1 MKALYYLG
9 EKTME
14 VRDIPLPPLKP
25 GQYLIRTRSNGICGS
40 DFEGY
45 LGKTGRRLP
54 PMIMGHEV
62 AGIIEEAPANGKL
75 RKGERVVIFP
85 KPFCGECDYCRKGLV
100 NVCPAG
106 ICMGVLD
113 QPGSMTEFVA
123 VDEKYLLPFAATLSY
138 NEAAMT
144 EPLAVAYR
152 GAHKLSDRELA
163 EAEHCLVIGVGPIGL
178 LTIAVLKLRG
188 ARNIIACDA
197 SDHRLGIARQMGA
210 DFSINPRQEDF
221 LDAVRKITGS
231 KMCDFAI
238 EAVGIEA
245 TASNS
250 IDCLRIGG
258 TVVWIGNAQKM
269 VSVNMQKIVTT
280 ELTVKGNYVYD
291 LQDFKDSLRLLEER
305 RIDIAPVMTHE
316 YPLGEG
322 VQAFRDQE
330 NNREGKILKAF
341 LVS

>member
-14 VRDIPLPPLKP
+14 IREVPLPTLKT

-45 LGKTGRRLP
+45 MGKTGRRLP

-62 AGIIEEAPANGKL
+62 AGVIEEAPPTGKY

-85 KPFCGECDYCRKGLV
+85 KPFCGECEYCKKGLV

-113 QPGSMTEFVA
+113 HDGSMTEFVA
-123 VDEKYLLPFAATLSY
+123 VDEKYLLPFGTMLSF

-152 GAHKLSDRELA
+152 AVHKLSDAELA
-163 EAEHCLVIGVGPIGL
+163 DSDYCMVIGVGPIGL
-178 LTIAVLKLRG
+178 LTVALLKLRG
-188 ARNIIACDA
+188 AKNIIACDA
-197 SDHRLGIARQMGA
+197 TDHRLGIAKQMGA
-210 DFSINPRQEDF
+210 DFVINPRTCDF
-221 LDAVRKITGS
+221 LETVKTITGG
-231 KMCDFAI
+231 KMCGFAL

-245 TASNS
+245 TASS
-250 IDCLRIGG
+250 SLDCLRIGG

-280 ELTVKGNYVYD
+280 ELTIKGNYVYN
-291 LQDFKDSLRLLEER
+291 LQDFKDCLKLLEEKK
-305 RIDIAPVMTHE
+305 IDISPVMTNE
-316 YPLGEG
+316 YPLADG
-322 VQAFRDQE
+322 VQAFHDQE

-341 LVS
+341 LIN

>member
-163 EAEHCLVIGVGPIGL
+163 EA
-178 LTIAVLKLRG
+178 
-188 ARNIIACDA
+188 
-197 SDHRLGIARQMGA
+197 
-210 DFSINPRQEDF
+210 
-221 LDAVRKITGS
+221 
-231 KMCDFAI
+231 
-238 EAVGIEA
+238 
-245 TASNS
+245 
-250 IDCLRIGG
+250 
-258 TVVWIGNAQKM
+258 
-269 VSVNMQKIVTT
+269 
-280 ELTVKGNYVYD
+280 
-291 LQDFKDSLRLLEER
+291 
-305 RIDIAPVMTHE
+305 
-316 YPLGEG
+316 
-322 VQAFRDQE
+322 
-330 NNREGKILKAF
+330 
-341 LVS
+341 

>member
-14 VRDIPLPPLKP
+14 VRDIPLPAPKS

-62 AGIIEEAPANGKL
+62 AGIIEEAPALGKF

-152 GAHKLSDRELA
+152 GAHKLSERELA
-163 EAEHCLVIGVGPIGL
+163 EADYCMVIGAGPIGL

-197 SDHRLGIARQMGA
+197 TDHRLGIARQMGA
-210 DFSINPRQEDF
+210 DFTINPRQEDF
-221 LDAVRKITGS
+221 LDAVRKITGG

-280 ELTVKGNYVYD
+280 ELTVKGNYVYG
-291 LQDFKDSLRLLEER
+291 LEDFRQCLRLLEEK

-322 VQAFRDQE
+322 VQAFHDQE